1 MEKRRQLEN
10 IAANLD
16 DISLTLEEI
25 KDAAADG
32 GSTSAKALDK
42 IEDEVTRAA
51 DAIDE
56 AVDSSTSSSRFGMFL
71 SLLDVQRI
79 ATEVAAEENPDL
91 QVAVTSSQG
100 ESAYIELILTL
111 TGCSVEPCR
120 TLIGIDRDMSEPQFR
135 IAVQNQL
142 RQHLV
147 EHRQG
152 GVGLK

>member
-1 MEKRRQLEN
+1 MEKTRQLEN

-25 KDAAADG
+25 KDAAAQG
-32 GSTSAKALDK
+32 ESTSAKALDK
-42 IEDEVTRAA
+42 IEADVTRAA

-56 AVDSSTSSSRFGMFL
+56 AVDSSTAQPFRYVSQL
-71 SLLDVQRI
+71 ADVQRI

-91 QVAVTSSQG
+91 QVDVTSSQG

-135 IAVQNQL
+135 IAVQDQL
-142 RQHLV
+142 RLHLV